1 MIIEKQVVQ
10 GTIWGIMDLHRA
22 QRLSIAERPEESVRG
37 VYQLDVRKGASGMF
51 RKRIMFKGLSGKLK
65 VGRHHWNVKVGRE
78 AKGKQESTE
87 L

>member
-1 MIIEKQVVQ
+1 
-10 GTIWGIMDLHRA
+10 MDLYRT

-37 VYQLDVRKGASGMF
+37 VYQLDVRKGASRMS
-51 RKRIMFKGLSGKLK
+51 RKRTMLKGLSGKLK
-65 VGRHHWNVKVGRE
+65 VGRHGWNVKVGRV